1 MSQEQTGIN
10 KSQKNSNPNSHRS
23 SHHKFNSD
31 SPFVIHKSDKHGQ
44 HDQQL
49 HLNSFSTTVRN
60 REKSIEKLQDF
71 VEKEEHNQFHMHSLT
86 NTIMKKSSFRRL
98 SNANMNRLSEFHS
111 LLISNIQNKNK
122 QRQSILHAS
131 ALNFNFDDMI
141 DKVQE
146 IDDGKLVVK
155 IGDQVNRY
163 TIGPNMLA
171 FFDQETKQ
179 NISNIQKPLYQRL
192 HVYVSWF
199 LVFYA
204 GINGACIPPWIM
216 SVPEEKY
223 LRISWRFFLQTFM
236 MIPFLLYEKRNIPE
250 DKKYQYE
257 FSYIFKLDHIKK
269 VFMVAF
275 TNSIWFTMVL
285 FAFEWNFISHALVL
299 SGLSQFFFSIHRL
312 VNKEENHNY
321 ESGGQA
327 MVIFGVLCIL
337 ADTLTYDPKEAPSST
352 KNYSNSYVY
361 FRQPWQRLI
370 IGNLTSILVS
380 FLMFRMSKHQAES
393 RQIYPQFLSMTLVF
407 LFTSINMTMS
417 SYFFAGNYLFNDQ
430 FWGWL
435 GIFNSEEFSGFLF
448 MTIILGMGNF
458 ITNVLINKLFEPI
471 VPATISLFEP
481 IFSTIILQ
489 LVGVQIIPRGLACL
503 GYCFIVPG
511 LFVIVLGQHLL
522 SVKRK
527 QDEEIKIQEQLQEEI
542 NRLEALQVLEKP
554 QSSGSDENDSENNDS
569 VKSIG
574 SKKPIN

>member
-1 MSQEQTGIN
+1 MSQEQIGIS
-10 KSQKNSNPNSHRS
+10 KRNSNPHAHSP

-31 SPFVIHKSDKHGQ
+31 SPFIAHKFDKHDQ
-44 HDQQL
+44 HDSQQFL
-49 HLNSFSTTVRN
+49 HNFSTTIHN
-60 REKSIEKLQDF
+60 REKSQEKLQDF
-71 VEKEEHNQFHMHSLT
+71 VEKEEHNSILHMHSLT
-86 NTIMKKSSFRRL
+86 NTNMKKSSFRRL

-111 LLISNIQNKNK
+111 QLIQNIHNK
-122 QRQSILHAS
+122 HRQRQSILQAS

-163 TIGPNMLA
+163 TIGPNMIA

-179 NISNIQKPLYQRL
+179 NISNIQKPLYQRIPVFL
-192 HVYVSWF
+192 SWF

-204 GINGACIPPWIM
+204 AINGACIPPWIV

-236 MIPFLLYEKRNIPE
+236 MIPFLLYERRNIPE

-257 FSYIFKLDHIKK
+257 FSYIFKLENIKK

-299 SGLSQFFFSIHRL
+299 SGLSQLFFSIHRRL
-312 VNKEENHNY
+312 NKEENHDY
-321 ESGGQA
+321 EYGGQA
-327 MVIFGVLCIL
+327 MVIFGVFCIL
-337 ADTLTYDPKEAPSST
+337 ADTLTYNSKEAPPST
-352 KNYSNSYVY
+352 KNYSNTYVY
-361 FRQPWQRLI
+361 FREPWQRLI

-380 FLMFRMSKHQAES
+380 FLMFKMSKHQAES

-417 SYFFAGNYLFNDQ
+417 SYFFAGNYLFNDE

-435 GIFNSEEFSGFLF
+435 GIFNSEEFSGFLI

-481 IFSTIILQ
+481 IFSTIVLQ
-489 LVGVQIIPRGLACL
+489 IAGVQIMPRGLACL
-503 GYCFIVPG
+503 GYVFIVPG

-522 SVKRK
+522 SVRRK

-542 NRLEALQVLEKP
+542 NRLEALQMHEII
-554 QSSGSDENDSENNDS
+554 QSSDSDDENDSENNDS

>member
-1 MSQEQTGIN
+1 MSEEQSGIN
-10 KSQKNSNPNSHRS
+10 KGQRNSNSNSHRS
-23 SHHKFNSD
+23 SHHKFCSD
-31 SPFVIHKSDKHGQ
+31 SPFVVHKSDQHGQ
-44 HDQQL
+44 HDQQQFL
-49 HLNSFSTTVRN
+49 HSFSSSIHN
-60 REKSIEKLQDF
+60 RQKSQEKLQDF
-71 VEKEEHNQFHMHSLT
+71 VEKEENYYAHQHSLT
-86 NTIMKKSSFRRL
+86 NTNIQKSSFRRL

-111 LLISNIQNKNK
+111 QLIQNIQNKNR

-146 IDDGKLVVK
+146 IDNGKLVIK

-171 FFDQETKQ
+171 FLDQETKQ
-179 NISNIQKPLYQRL
+179 NISNIQKPLYQRY
-192 HVYVSWF
+192 VYLSWF
-199 LVFYA
+199 IVFYA
-204 GINGACIPPWIM
+204 AINGACIPPWIM
-216 SVPEEKY
+216 YVPEEKY

-236 MIPFLLYEKRNIPE
+236 MIPFLLHEKRNMPE
-250 DKKYQYE
+250 DKKHQYE
-257 FSYIFKLDHIKK
+257 LSYIFKLDHIKK

-312 VNKEENHNY
+312 LNKEENHNY

-327 MVIFGVLCIL
+327 MIVFGVFCIL
-337 ADTLTYDPKEAPSST
+337 ADTITYDPKEAPPST
-352 KNYSNSYVY
+352 KNYSNTYVY
-361 FRQPWQRLI
+361 FRETWQRLI
-370 IGNLTSILVS
+370 IGNLTAILVS
-380 FLMFRMSKHQAES
+380 FLMFKMSKHQAES

-407 LFTSINMTMS
+407 FFTSVNMTMS

-448 MTIILGMGNF
+448 TTVILGMGNF

-489 LVGVQIIPRGLACL
+489 LVGVQIMPRGLACL

-527 QDEEIKIQEQLQEEI
+527 QDEEIKIQEQLQEEL
-542 NRLEALQVLEKP
+542 NRLEALQVQEVS
-554 QSSGSDENDSENNDS
+554 QSSDSDDNDSENNDS